1 MNLLTSSIKSKGELN
16 NQEVHINSNDDR
28 FQELYNLLKNPK
40 LQEEEIIISI
50 ILPMYNEQNTI
61 RTVLE
66 KLPNHESIE
75 IIVVDDHSTDDSLL
89 QIEKARLN
97 GNLKVISHKRNKGYG
112 AAVLTGIKHSNGKIM
127 VTMDS
132 DGQHSPDD
140 IISLVKPI
148 IDGEADYTI
157 GSRYLGTY
165 FYQLPVSTRLG
176 EILIEKT
183 IQIFFGKRIMNNQ
196 NGFRA
201 FNRKLLP
208 IFDNIKFQGYAFC
221 TEQILKA
228 SLEGYK
234 IKECPIK
241 VYDREFGSSN
251 IILSK
256 LAYHLF
262 LCVLQYLLKR
272 LRITIFRKTPKGDLA
287 VYEKL
292 LKKSSIYRSLRYQKE
307 LQKINSVFFIE
318 RPSLVF

>member
-1 MNLLTSSIKSKGELN
+1 MNILTSSKEIKIKLKDKEGDIHS
-16 NQEVHINSNDDR
+16 NQAH
-28 FQELYNLLKNPK
+28 FYELYQLLKNPK
-40 LQEEEIIISI
+40 FHNEQMIISI
-50 ILPMYNEQNTI
+50 IIPMYNEENTI
-61 RTVLE
+61 KTVLD

-75 IIVVDDHSTDDSLL
+75 IIVVDDHSTDNSLK
-89 QIEKARLN
+89 QIEKVTLN
-97 GNLKVISHKRNKGYG
+97 KHIRVISHKINKGYG
-112 AAVLTGIKHSNGKIM
+112 AAILTGIKNATGIIM
-127 VTMDS
+127 ITMDS
-132 DGQHSPDD
+132 DGQHNPDD

-176 EILIEKT
+176 EVLIEKT

-201 FNRKLLP
+201 FNRKILP

-228 SLEGYK
+228 SLDGYK

-256 LAYHLF
+256 LAFHLF
-262 LCVLQYLLKR
+262 LCILQYFLKR
-272 LRITIFRKTPKGDLA
+272 LRITIFRKNVKGDLTI
-287 VYEKL
+287 YEKL
-292 LKKSSIYRSLRYQKE
+292 LKKSAIYRNLRYEKE
-307 LQKINSVFFIE
+307 LQKVNSVFFIE
-318 RPSLVF
+318 RPPFIT

>member
-1 MNLLTSSIKSKGELN
+1 MNLLASSNKKNVSLKNIEITTKP
-16 NQEVHINSNDDR
+16 NDSH
-28 FQELYNLLKNPK
+28 FQELYNLLKDPK
-40 LQEEEIIISI
+40 FQKNNIIISI
-50 ILPMYNEQNTI
+50 IIPMFNEENTI
-61 RTVLE
+61 KTVLE
-66 KLPNHESIE
+66 KLPDHKLIE
-75 IIVVDDHSTDDSLL
+75 IIVIDDHSSDNSLK
-89 QIEKARLN
+89 QIEKVRVN
-97 GNLKVISHKRNKGYG
+97 RNIRVVKHKKNKGYG
-112 AAVLTGIKHSNGKIM
+112 AAVMTGVKNAKGNIM

-140 IISLVKPI
+140 ILSLVKPI
-148 IDGEADYTI
+148 IEGEADYTI

-165 FYQLPVSTRLG
+165 FYQLPISTRLG
-176 EILIEKT
+176 EVLIEKM

-201 FNRKLLP
+201 FNRKILP
-208 IFDNIKFQGYAFC
+208 IFENIKYQGYAFC

-256 LAYHLF
+256 LAFNLF
-262 LCVLQYLLKR
+262 ICILQYILKR
-272 LRITIFRKTPKGDLA
+272 LKITIFRKTITGEVN

-292 LKKSSIYRSLRYQKE
+292 LKKSAIYRSLRYQKE

-318 RPSLVF
+318 HPSLIV

>member
-1 MNLLTSSIKSKGELN
+1 MNLLASSNKKNVSLKNIEITTKP
-16 NQEVHINSNDDR
+16 NDSH
-28 FQELYNLLKNPK
+28 FQELYNLLKDPK
-40 LQEEEIIISI
+40 FQKNNIIISI
-50 ILPMYNEQNTI
+50 IIPMFNEENTI
-61 RTVLE
+61 KTVLE
-66 KLPNHESIE
+66 KLPDHKLIE
-75 IIVVDDHSTDDSLL
+75 IIVIDDHSSDNSLK
-89 QIEKARLN
+89 QIEKVRVN
-97 GNLKVISHKRNKGYG
+97 RNIRVIKHKKNKGYG
-112 AAVLTGIKHSNGKIM
+112 AAVMTGVKNAKGNIM

-140 IISLVKPI
+140 ILSLVKPI
-148 IDGEADYTI
+148 IEGEADYTI

-165 FYQLPVSTRLG
+165 FYQLPISTRLG
-176 EILIEKT
+176 EVLIEKM

-201 FNRKLLP
+201 FNRKILP
-208 IFDNIKFQGYAFC
+208 IFENIKYQGYAFC

-256 LAYHLF
+256 LAFNLF
-262 LCVLQYLLKR
+262 ICILQYILKR
-272 LRITIFRKTPKGDLA
+272 LKITIFRKTITGEVN

-292 LKKSSIYRSLRYQKE
+292 LKKSAIYRSLRYQKE

-318 RPSLVF
+318 HPSLIV